1 MNKIFNT
8 FTVVFM
14 SAYCLVLPAADDAYF
29 GQNYQ
34 HCINTTNSMATNES
48 QANEFIKYCKA
59 NFLKLIVYGSECN
72 VYLDKKGAFKR
83 VRNKPSG
90 TYGLKY
96 SYSKGT
102 ETVATLY
109 VDDTFSRELAPN
121 IISNDDQFQAHLL
134 RNCR

>member
-1 MNKIFNT
+1 MKNFSINYIIIILTSYSLILK
-8 FTVVFM
+8 
-14 SAYCLVLPAADDAYF
+14 AADNAYF
-29 GQNYQ
+29 GENYQ
-34 HCINTTNSMATNES
+34 QCINTLNSMTKNES

-59 NFLKLIVYGSECN
+59 NFLKSVFYGPECN
-72 VYLDKKGAFKR
+72 VYMDKKGSFKR

-102 ETVATLY
+102 EIVATLY
-109 VDDTFSRELAPN
+109 IDDTFSRELAPN

-134 RNCR
+134 RNCK